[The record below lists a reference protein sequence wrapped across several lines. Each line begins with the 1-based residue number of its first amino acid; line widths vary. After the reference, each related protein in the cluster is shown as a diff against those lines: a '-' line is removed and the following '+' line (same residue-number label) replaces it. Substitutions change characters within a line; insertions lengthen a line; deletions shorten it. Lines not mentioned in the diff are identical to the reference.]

1 MKFTNLTRRTLSV
14 CVLFAKCAVLTAI
27 LGTALG
33 CGPRGESHS
42 LEQVFNDARS
52 AYSTTALAGVP
63 SDVAESLKTLAA
75 DLDRLAGIGGGGDAK
90 EVSRGVANTLDNL
103 VTRSGM
109 TQRPSM
115 TELVNQYRALA
126 KDGQTPVSVGAPN
139 VKLLV
144 ARTYTLLKSE
154 LSSTKFGL

>member
-1 MKFTNLTRRTLSV
+1 MKS
-14 CVLFAKCAVLTAI
+14 AVLTGRI
-27 LGTALG
+27 LSVGALFVLVGAVG
-33 CGPRGESHS
+33 CGPRGESNS
-42 LEQVFNDARS
+42 LEQVYSDARASYRS
-52 AYSTTALAGVP
+52 ADSAGVP
-63 SDVAESLKTLAA
+63 SDVSESLKTLAA
-75 DLDRLAGIGGGGDAK
+75 DLERLAGNQGGGDAK

-103 VTRSGM
+103 VGRSGM

-126 KDGQTPVSVGAPN
+126 KDGSTPVSIGAPN

>member
-1 MKFTNLTRRTLSV
+1 MKSAILTRRILSV
-14 CVLFAKCAVLTAI
+14 CALVACVAAI
-27 LGTALG
+27 G

-42 LEQVFNDARS
+42 LEQVFSDART
-52 AYSTTALAGVP
+52 AYTSTGLAGVP
-63 SDVAESLKTLAA
+63 SDVSESLKTLAV

-103 VTRSGM
+103 IARSGM

-126 KDGQTPVSVGAPN
+126 KDGSTPVSVGAPN

-144 ARTYTLLKSE
+144 ARTYNLLKSE
-154 LSSTKFGL
+154 LSSTKFAL